1 MLSGRF
7 ITRSLRNSSDAS
19 SEHTNSGEKELMSL
33 HRDPG
38 AGKQVLADLP
48 LLNPDV
54 WLPAGKS
61 PSRRGPDQLAFLLPM
76 VEDRYK
82 SPVFPETAPT
92 APTMKPMRTCS
103 VAQSCPTLGDP
114 MDCSPPGSPVH
125 GISQA
130 RMLKLKEEADRAGL
144 HLRPGCEHQAT
155 QMATLPMHSELCVYR
170 SGIPMGNQTPRIKE
184 PQDLDLDSPLP
195 KRIH

>member
-1 MLSGRF
+1 MDCKPPG
-7 ITRSLRNSSDAS
+7 SSVHGISQATILEWVAFS
-19 SEHTNSGEKELMSL
+19 F
-33 HRDPG
+33 
-38 AGKQVLADLP
+38 
-48 LLNPDV
+48 
-54 WLPAGKS
+54 
-61 PSRRGPDQLAFLLPM
+61 SRRSSQPRYQTWVFFIQADSLP
-76 VEDRYK
+76 
-82 SPVFPETAPT
+82 S
-92 APTMKPMRTCS
+92 KPPGKRANYSLCVL
-103 VAQSCPTLGDP
+103 VAQLCPTLCDP
-114 MDCSPPGSPVH
+114 TDCSPPGSPVH